1 MHILKLPAWETYF
14 FICPYEPGK
23 LWNVKKYVFQVGILL
38 RGAMCDPGQGGG
50 ERQTDYF
57 TLLLFFFNCLTRQTD
72 WGVNWWSCSSACIV
86 LSLCLCQQVEMLIRT
101 LNIQYA
107 DCGMGF
113 ERRCQRKAG
122 CPLLGFNR
130 DAGQSLP
137 FPASPSTLF
146 TPKIRLD
153 SEQSWLIF
161 KSRNNKRRW
170 RVGGEER
177 GKEDNSCDS
186 GVRCFSFKL
195 VCKFRFLDLSHI

>member
-1 MHILKLPAWETYF
+1 
-14 FICPYEPGK
+14 
-23 LWNVKKYVFQVGILL
+23 
-38 RGAMCDPGQGGG
+38 
-50 ERQTDYF
+50 
-57 TLLLFFFNCLTRQTD
+57 
-72 WGVNWWSCSSACIV
+72 
-86 LSLCLCQQVEMLIRT
+86 
-101 LNIQYA
+101 
-107 DCGMGF
+107 MGF

-153 SEQSWLIF
+153 SKQSWLIF

-170 RVGGEER
+170 RVGGEEER

-186 GVRCFSFKL
+186 GVWCFSFKL
-195 VCKFRFLDLSHI
+195 VCKFRFLDLSHIKLFVLETGEKETFLVSVVSHQVSGSQLKPEECLEHRGLIFPKENKKIRSFNSGSLFLCNVFQCKIVGYFSRILQ